1 MAEWDEIVPAYEI
14 AEFARG
20 AFSQARKK
28 ANELKAHYLSN
39 GISQQSVKKAVSE
52 IEPDLVF
59 DDRKANGLAKMAR
72 QSQWGGVSV
81 TKEELHHLVPND
93 DANGNSSR

>member
-14 AEFARG
+14 AEFARK
-20 AFSQARKK
+20 AYSQAR
-28 ANELKAHYLSN
+28 
-39 GISQQSVKKAVSE
+39 KKAVSE

-81 TKEELHHLVPND
+81 TREEVDRLETKD
-93 DANGNSSR
+93 SA

>member
-14 AEFARG
+14 ARFARG

-59 DDRKANGLAKMAR
+59 DGRKANGLAKMAR

-81 TKEELHHLVPND
+81 TREEVDRLETKD
-93 DANGNSSR
+93 SA